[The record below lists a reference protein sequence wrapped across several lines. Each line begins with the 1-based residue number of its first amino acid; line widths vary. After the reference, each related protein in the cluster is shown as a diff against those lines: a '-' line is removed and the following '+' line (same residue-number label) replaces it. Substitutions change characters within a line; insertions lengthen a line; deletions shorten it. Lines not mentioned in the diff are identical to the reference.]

1 MASTTPS
8 YEFLLRHFR
17 ARRGLYIL
25 GAGTSAGA
33 SESAGE
39 VRFGQDFLI
48 GPALEY
54 VRGGSFSVSV
64 PVPSELSRKI
74 VNAARGVPLSRVFPD
89 RIIRPGTDD
98 FPYEEIVQ
106 RMPDGFARLFMKR
119 DLSKVRYSQRPRDN
133 YTAFRLFHP
142 ATLMNYNLDGLATE
156 YCSDIHRVL
165 TPHGIIPKEYGGPDI
180 ARFLTS
186 ARDYDLH
193 LGRDG
198 LVMSVRESYSD
209 PHLADCL
216 HRMVTC
222 SPQFI
227 AIIGYTFG
235 RNDRGHDDCV
245 SLDFFKDAFR
255 WYPGNVY
262 IMEPWPEQLREM
274 LADGIESNNV
284 FGIPCYWNILA
295 HAFIRAA
302 RGRICGRSLD
312 YLSEEILDRRGD
324 RVVFP
329 LTLD

>member
-1 MASTTPS
+1 MASTTPT
-8 YEFLLRHFR
+8 YEFLLGHFR

-33 SESAGE
+33 TESAGE

-54 VRGGSFSVSV
+54 VRGGSFPLSL
-64 PVPSELSRKI
+64 PIPSELSRKI
-74 VNAARGVPLSRVFPD
+74 VNVTRGVPLSRVFPD

-98 FPYEEIVQ
+98 FPYEEMVR
-106 RMPDGFARLFMKR
+106 RMPDGFARLFMKH

-156 YCSDIHRVL
+156 YCSDVHRVL
-165 TPHGIIPKEYGGPDI
+165 TPHGTIPREYGGPDVI
-180 ARFLTS
+180 RLLAS
-186 ARDYDLH
+186 VRDYDMQ
-193 LGRDG
+193 LGPDG
-198 LVMSVRESYSD
+198 LVMSVRESYAD

-216 HRMVTC
+216 RRMATC

-235 RNDRGHDDCV
+235 RGYRGHDDCF
-245 SLDFFKDAFR
+245 SLDVFKDAFR
-255 WYPGNVY
+255 RYVGNVY
-262 IMEPWPEQLREM
+262 IIEPRPEQLREM
-274 LADGIESNNV
+274 LAEGIESNNV
-284 FGIPCYWNILA
+284 YGVPAYWNILA
-295 HAFIRAA
+295 HAFIRATL
-302 RGRICGRSLD
+302 GRDCGRSMN
-312 YLSEEILDRRGD
+312 YICEAILDRHGD
-324 RVVFP
+324 RMVFP

>member
-8 YEFLLRHFR
+8 YEFLLRHLR

-54 VRGGSFSVSV
+54 VRGGSFPVSL
-64 PVPSELSRKI
+64 PIPSELSLKI
-74 VNAARGVPLSRVFPD
+74 VNVARGVPLSRMFPD
-89 RIIRPGTDD
+89 RIIRPGTED
-98 FPYEEIVQ
+98 FPYEEMVQ
-106 RMPDGFARLFMKR
+106 RMPDCFARLFMKH

-133 YTAFRLFHP
+133 YTVFRLFHP

-165 TPHGIIPKEYGGPDI
+165 TPHGTIPKEYGGPD
-180 ARFLTS
+180 AAGLLAS
-186 ARDYDLH
+186 ARDYDLQ
-193 LGRDG
+193 LGPDG
-198 LVMSVRESYSD
+198 LVMSVRECYAD

-216 HRMVTC
+216 RRMVTC

-227 AIIGYTFG
+227 AIVGYTFG
-235 RNDRGHDDCV
+235 RSGSGHDDRV
-245 SLDFFKDAFR
+245 SLDVFIDAFR
-255 WYPGNVY
+255 GYAGNVY

-295 HAFIRAA
+295 HAFVRAA
-302 RGRICGRSLD
+302 RGRICGRSLN
-312 YLSEEILDRRGD
+312 YLCEEILDQHGD

-329 LTLD
+329 LALD

>member
-1 MASTTPS
+1 M
-8 YEFLLRHFR
+8 
-17 ARRGLYIL
+17 

-48 GPALEY
+48 GPAVEHA
-54 VRGGSFSVSV
+54 RGGSFPVSL
-64 PVPSELSRKI
+64 PIPSELTRKI
-74 VNAARGVPLSRVFPD
+74 VNAARGVLLSRVFPD
-89 RIIRPGTDD
+89 RIIRPGNED
-98 FPYEEIVQ
+98 FLCKEMAR
-106 RMPDGFARLFMKR
+106 RMPDGFARLFMKP

-165 TPHGIIPKEYGGPDI
+165 TPHGTIPKKYGGPDVTGL
-180 ARFLTS
+180 LTTM
-186 ARDYDLH
+186 RDYDLQV
-193 LGRDG
+193 GPDG
-198 LVMSVRESYSD
+198 LIMSVRECYTD

-216 HRMVTC
+216 QRMATC

-235 RNDRGHDDCV
+235 RSDTGHDDCV
-245 SLDFFKDAFR
+245 SLDVFKDAFR
-255 WYPGNVY
+255 WYSGNIY
-262 IMEPWPEQLREM
+262 IMEPWPAQLREM

-295 HAFIRAA
+295 HVFIRAI
-302 RGRICGRSLD
+302 RGQICRQSLN
-312 YLSEEILDRRGD
+312 YLCEQILDRHGD
-324 RVVFP
+324 RAVFASNSIDSAWGGSP
-329 LTLD
+329 TLRAARQ